1 MRNGKAA
8 EKLCILL
15 KGMLIIGF
23 SVQIVL
29 GLGWMFRNFIEI
41 QQFGRPEGFLYPLL
55 LKVFGKIPRLLYLL
69 QLGLAGVAGYML
81 LKPIG
86 SAGRL
91 RRIWYVLAFMTL
103 PMAMQCHLAL
113 LPYSFVSSLF
123 LLELSCLR
131 QATEFENGLDLR
143 ALAAAGAC
151 WVGLALL
158 LPEYSWLGLVPLA
171 LTVVVRPALLRGNL
185 RRLAL
190 CVVLIA
196 AFGGIVAGIGSLTK
210 TAKGSERTFWFN
222 MASRMSWPTVWLD
235 SEGWSQDLREIALD
249 VCWEAGY
256 APDNMEKVL
265 KPVIETA
272 VGQEKA
278 QEYYREIALH
288 SWNGRKV
295 RIVRQI
301 CWDMLIY
308 GAPQAVL
315 QLQLT
320 GVGYDS
326 FSGRNYE
333 IMFMSSPRLTKYY
346 VSYSCWWFFCSMGLT
361 VLLWVMR
368 HVKEGFRFS
377 FGKAAFPIA
386 AIVSLGAVVLY
397 YTMRGAGIADY
408 KQTVAAAG
416 MWSLIALWGIGR

>member
-1 MRNGKAA
+1 MRNQKAA
-8 EKLCILL
+8 EKLCLLL
-15 KGMLIIGF
+15 KGVLIAGF

-29 GLGWMFRNFIEI
+29 GLGWMVPNFIWV
-41 QQFGRPEGFLYPLL
+41 QQFGRPEGFLYPLF
-55 LKVFGKIPRLLYLL
+55 LKVFGKIPQLLFLL
-69 QLGLAGVAGYML
+69 QLGLAGFAGYML
-81 LKPIG
+81 LKPVC
-86 SAGRL
+86 SVGRL

-113 LPYSFVSSLF
+113 LPYSFVSSLL

-131 QATEFENGLDLR
+131 EAAESGDGLDLR

-158 LPEYSWLGLVPLA
+158 LPEYGWLGFIPLA
-171 LTVVVRPALLRGNL
+171 LTVLVRLIRLRRNL
-185 RRLAL
+185 RRLVL
-190 CVVLIA
+190 SVLLIA
-196 AFGGIVAGIGSLTK
+196 AFGGIVAGTESLTK
-210 TAKGSERTFWFN
+210 AEERAERTFWFN
-222 MASRMSWPTVWLD
+222 MASRMSWPTIWLD
-235 SEGWSQDLREIALD
+235 SEGWSQDLREIASD
-249 VCWEAGY
+249 VCWETGY
-256 APDNMEKVL
+256 TPDNMEKVL

-272 VGQEKA
+272 VGQEMA

-288 SWNGRKV
+288 AWNGRKT

-301 CWDMLIY
+301 GWDMLIH

-315 QLQLT
+315 QLQLA

-326 FSGRNYE
+326 CSGRNYE
-333 IMFMSSPRLTKYY
+333 IMFMSSPRLTQYY
-346 VSYSCWWFFCSMGLT
+346 VSYSCWWFFWVVGLT
-361 VLLWVMR
+361 ALLWVMR

-416 MWSLIALWGIGR
+416 MWPLMALWGIER